1 MLGNLGTTEIIIIIA
16 VLIAFFGRKKTG
28 EIARDAGAASKE
40 LKKVRKEALE
50 AFEELQKPV
59 DESAPTQEPEVKTP
73 PVVKEGSTVKGGE
86 EIA

>member
-59 DESAPTQEPEVKTP
+59 DEPAPTQEPEVKTP

-86 EIA
+86 KIA